1 MTGRRRFL
9 HSLSTGIAAPLF
21 APAATVPAMPS
32 PGDPAYWSKIRD
44 QFLLARDKV
53 FFNNGT
59 IGAMPRVVFER
70 TVDHL
75 RKMATDLADWDYN
88 PANEWIAGYGPHT
101 DIRSKAAALL
111 HCKPNE
117 LALTENVTEAMNYL
131 ANGLTVEPGGDVLI
145 TDQEHPGGQCP
156 WLNAAARHHATVLHM
171 RVPKPVESPAE
182 AMQAFYNA
190 VTPRT
195 RILAI
200 SHVITGAGSILPV
213 KQLCAE
219 AKARGIFTIL
229 DGAQAF
235 GHIKVDL
242 EDIGCDAYV
251 GCFHKWM
258 LAPAGTGFLFVRENR
273 AREVAT
279 TLASTHWND
288 HADDGYRFSQRGT
301 GSLSLLM
308 GLDAALDFHNAIG
321 PQRVQERIKDLGD
334 YLRDGLRKI
343 PGVRLYTSSHAQM
356 SAGITVYSV
365 DGVTGPQL
373 QAEMWNRARL
383 RPRANGPGV
392 RHSTHI
398 FNSPAE
404 IDKALGVV
412 RALAKG

>member
-9 HSLSTGIAAPLF
+9 RSISTGIAAPLF
-21 APAATVPAMPS
+21 APAATVPGMPA
-32 PGDPAYWSKIRD
+32 PGDPNYWGKIRD

-59 IGAMPRVVFER
+59 IGAMPRVVLER

-75 RKMATDLADWDYN
+75 RKMATDIADWDYQGGS
-88 PANEWIAGYGPHT
+88 EWIAGYGPHT
-101 DIRSKAAALL
+101 DIRTKAAALL
-111 HCKPNE
+111 NCEVSE
-117 LALTENVTEAMNYL
+117 LSLTENVTEAMNFL
-131 ANGLTVEPGGDVLI
+131 ANGLTVEPGSDIVI

-156 WLNAAARHHATVLHM
+156 WLNVASRYQAHVQM
-171 RVPKPVESPAE
+171 MKVPKPVESADE
-182 AMQAFYNA
+182 AMQAFYNSL
-190 VTPRT
+190 TPRT
-195 RILAI
+195 RILSI

-213 KQLCAE
+213 KRICAE
-219 AKARGIFTIL
+219 ARSRGIITIL

-242 EDIGCDAYV
+242 QEIGCDAYV

-258 LAPAGTGFLFVRENR
+258 LAPAGTGFLFVRKDR
-273 AREVAT
+273 AHDVWT
-279 TLASTHWND
+279 TLASTNWNN
-288 HADDGYRFSQRGT
+288 HTDDGYRLMQRGT

-321 PQRVQERIKDLGD
+321 SEKVLTRIKYLGD

-343 PGVRLYTSSHAQM
+343 PKVKIYTSSDPAM

-373 QAEMWNRARL
+373 QQEMWTRARL
-383 RPRANGPGV
+383 RPRSNGPGV

-398 FNSPAE
+398 FNSPQE
-404 IDKALGVV
+404 IDKALAVV
-412 RALAKG
+412 RAL

>member
-9 HSLSTGIAAPLF
+9 RSISTGIAAPLL
-21 APAATVPAMPS
+21 APAAAVPPMPTA
-32 PGDPAYWSKIRD
+32 GDPNYWSKIRD

-59 IGAMPRVVFER
+59 IGAMPRVVFDR

-101 DIRSKAAALL
+101 DIRRKAAALL
-111 HCKPNE
+111 NCDASE
-117 LALTENVTEAMNYL
+117 ISLTENVTEAMNFL
-131 ANGLTVEPGGDVLI
+131 ANGLAVEPGSEILI

-156 WLNAAARHHATVLHM
+156 WLNAAARHHASVQMM
-171 RVPKPVESPAE
+171 RVPKPVNSADE
-182 AMQAFYNA
+182 AMQAFFNA
-190 VTPRT
+190 LSPRT

-200 SHVITGAGSILPV
+200 SHMITGAGTILPV
-213 KQLCAE
+213 KRICAE
-219 AKARGIFTIL
+219 ARSRGILTIL

-242 EDIGCDAYV
+242 ADIGCDAYV

-258 LAPAGTGFLFVRENR
+258 LAPAGTGFLFVRKDR
-273 AREVAT
+273 ARDVWT

-288 HADDGYRFSQRGT
+288 HADEGYRLMQRGT

-308 GLDAALDFHNAIG
+308 GLDAALDFHNQIG
-321 PQRVQERIKDLGD
+321 PERVQARIKYLGD
-334 YLRDGLRKI
+334 YLRDGLSKI
-343 PGVRLYTSSHAQM
+343 PKVRIYTSSDPAM
-356 SAGITVYSV
+356 CAGITVYSV

-373 QAEMWNRARL
+373 QNEMWARARL

-398 FNSPAE
+398 FNSPQE
-404 IDKALGVV
+404 IDKALAVV
-412 RALAKG
+412 RAL